1 MKYRLALDMGS
12 TSLGWCLLALDQNN
26 VPSSLINMGIRIF
39 SDGRDDKS
47 KEPLAVARRGARS
60 LRRNYDR
67 RDRRQRRLLSCL
79 IQYGLM
85 PQNESKR
92 KELEAL
98 DPYEIR
104 AKALDEEVPLHELGR
119 VIFHINQRRGF
130 KSNRKADKRENDSS
144 SNMKNAIKDLDGKL
158 LLTNSRTLGE
168 YLWKQHLESL
178 PVRVRSRMVK
188 DKAEYNF
195 YPSREMYAKELDKI
209 FAHQKKYHPKLTDE
223 VCEEIKDILFYQR
236 PLKPVT
242 VGNCRF
248 ESGEKRARLAYPLV
262 QKYRILQEVNNLQL
276 ERLAEGDP
284 EITPED
290 REKIAHALLHAKWKK
305 AKKSL
310 MTFGQISKVIALG
323 SGYKYNLE
331 SDRREGLQGDD
342 TSAFLSQEACFGSR
356 WEEFTS
362 EQQEKLVDLLFETQ
376 DPEELVEILIT
387 NWDVTPE
394 QAEEIANA
402 PLAEGYGALSKK
414 AIEKMMPFLE
424 QGQIYSTAAKSA
436 GYHHSDFRTG
446 EVFERLPYYGEIL
459 PNNVIGGSYA
469 PEDENLPEKYFGK
482 INNPSVHI
490 ALNQVRKLVNAL
502 IDIYGPPE
510 EVVIE
515 LARNLKEPPDDISKE
530 QSKNQKENKRINEEL
545 AKLGQKQ
552 NYRNRMLYKLWEDL
566 AEDPTKRCCPFSGVQ
581 ISQTDIFSGQ
591 FEEEHLLPFSR
602 SYNDGRAN
610 KVLSSREWNR
620 RKGNRSPFDA
630 FAHTPEWPQMLARV
644 QNLPKNKR
652 WRFQEDAWEIAK
664 GEGEDVIAR
673 MLNDTRYMSK
683 ITKAYLSAV
692 FDNEKGKSKIWAIP
706 GQMTALLRDKW
717 GLNDLLG
724 EEDGQKDRTDHR
736 HHAIDAFVIG
746 CSDRGM
752 FKRLSDA
759 AKKLEEDEKLFEKR
773 HKLVSGMPGPFE
785 GFLHQLQKKVEQ
797 IVISYKPDHG
807 GASKAITAKT
817 PYTVGPLHKETAYG
831 FIRKGEKKGTVI
843 VATRTPLESL
853 KKMKNI
859 EEIADPVICASLKN
873 RLSGIKEDSPEWKA
887 ALANYSAEN
896 GTQRVRIHIE
906 KTEDVLV
913 GVKQPKDRGPEETRG
928 KDYKYYALGGNYCA
942 EIYCPN
948 KGKKAGQWDC
958 EIISNYHAHQKDH
971 IPQWRKDNPTAK
983 LIMRLQIDDMVAYEE
998 EGKEIIAR
1006 VKKMT
1011 GGRVYLR
1018 PHTIAKETADSLSW
1032 AASPNL
1038 LQQKNAR
1045 KISVD
1050 ITGRVRDS
1058 KKAQKS
1064 EGHAA

>member
-12 TSLGWCLLALDQNN
+12 TSLGWSLLGLDQNN
-26 VPSSLINMGIRIF
+26 VPISLINMGVRIF

-85 PQNESKR
+85 PQNESSR

-104 AKALDEEVPLHELGR
+104 AKALDQEVPLHELGR
-119 VIFHINQRRGF
+119 AIFHINQRRGF
-130 KSNRKADKRENDSS
+130 KSNRKTDKRENDS

-158 LLTNSRTLGE
+158 LFTNSRTLGE

-195 YPSREMYAKELDKI
+195 YPSREMYANELDKI
-209 FAHQKKYHPKLTDE
+209 LAHQKKYHPELTDE
-223 VCEEIKDILFYQR
+223 VCAEIKDILFYQR

-248 ESGEKRARLAYPLV
+248 ESGEKRARLAYPIV
-262 QKYRILQEVNNLQL
+262 QKFRILQEVNNLQL

-284 EITPED
+284 EIIPED
-290 REKIAHALLHAKWKK
+290 REKIAYALLHAKWKK
-305 AKKSL
+305 TKKSL
-310 MTFGQISKVIALG
+310 MTFGQISKVIGLG

-331 SDRREGLQGDD
+331 SDRREGLHGDD
-342 TSAFLSQEACFGSR
+342 TSAFLSQEACFGSS
-356 WEEFTS
+356 WEEFTL
-362 EQQEKLVDLLFETQ
+362 EQQEKLIDLLFETQ
-376 DPEELVEILIT
+376 DPDELVEILST
-387 NWDVTPE
+387 NWGVTPE
-394 QAEEIANA
+394 QAEDIANA
-402 PLAEGYGALSKK
+402 PLADGYGSLSKK

-436 GYHHSDFRTG
+436 GYHHSDFRKG
-446 EVFERLPYYGEIL
+446 EVFERLPYYGEVL
-459 PNNVIGGSYA
+459 ENNVIGGSRS
-469 PEDENLPEKYFGK
+469 PEDKNLPEKYFGK

-515 LARNLKEPPDDISKE
+515 LARNLKEPPEDISKE
-530 QSKNQKENKRINEEL
+530 QAKNQKENKRINEEL
-545 AKLGQKQ
+545 AKLGQRQ

-581 ISQTDIFSGQ
+581 ISETDIFSGQ

-620 RKGNRSPFDA
+620 RKRNLSPFEA
-630 FAHTPEWPQMLARV
+630 FSHTPEWPEILARV

-683 ITKAYLSAV
+683 ITKAYLSTV
-692 FDNEKGKSKIWAIP
+692 FDNEKGKSKVWAIP
-706 GQMTALLRDKW
+706 GQMTALLREKW

-831 FIRKGEKKGTVI
+831 LIRKGEKKGTVI

-859 EEIADPVICASLKN
+859 EEIANTDIRASLKN

-887 ALANYSAEN
+887 VLSKYAAEN
-896 GTQRVRIHIE
+896 RTQRVRIHIE

-913 GVKQPKDRGPEETRG
+913 GVKQPKDRGPEATRG

-958 EIISNYHAHQKDH
+958 EIISNYHAHQKGH

-998 EGKEIIAR
+998 DGKEIIAR

-1011 GGRVYLR
+1011 GGVVYLR

-1032 AASPNL
+1032 AASAKQMQL
-1038 LQQKNAR
+1038 KNAR

-1050 ITGRVRDS
+1050 ITGRIRDP
-1058 KKAQKS
+1058 KKAQKR
-1064 EGHAA
+1064 EGNAV

>member
-1 MKYRLALDMGS
+1 MRYRLALDMGS
-12 TSLGWCLLALDQNN
+12 TSLGWCILALDKENF
-26 VPSSLINMGIRIF
+26 PSSLIDMGVRIF

-67 RDRRQRRLLSCL
+67 RDRRQRRLLSLL

-85 PQNESKR
+85 PQSEAAR
-92 KELEAL
+92 KELESL
-98 DPYEIR
+98 DPYELR
-104 AKALDEEVPLHELGR
+104 AKALDETIPLHELGR
-119 VIFHINQRRGF
+119 AIFHINQRRGF
-130 KSNRKADKRENDSS
+130 KSNRKTDKRENDS
-144 SNMKNAIKDLDGKL
+144 SNMKNAIKDLDGKIF
-158 LLTNSRTLGE
+158 LTGSRTLGE
-168 YLWKQHLESL
+168 YLWKQHLEKL
-178 PVRVRSRMVK
+178 PVRVRSQMVK
-188 DKAEYNF
+188 QKAEYNF
-195 YPSREMYAKELDKI
+195 YPSRDMYAKELDAI
-209 FAHQKKYHPKLTDE
+209 LARQQKDHPELTDR

-248 ESGEKRARLAYPLV
+248 ESGEKRARLAYPIV
-262 QKYRILQEVNNLQL
+262 QKFRILQEVNNLQL

-290 REKIAHALLHAKWKK
+290 RQKIIHELLHAKWKK
-305 AKKSL
+305 TKKSL
-310 MTFGQISKVIALG
+310 MTFGQISKAIGLG

-342 TSAFLSQEACFGSR
+342 TSAFLSQDSCFGNR
-356 WEEFTS
+356 WETFTQ
-362 EQQEKLVDLLFETQ
+362 EQQEELVDLLFETQ
-376 DPEELVEILIT
+376 DPDELVETLVT
-387 NWDVTPE
+387 NWAVTPE

-402 PLAEGYGALSKK
+402 PLAEGYGSVSRK
-414 AIEKMMPFLE
+414 AIEKMLPFLE
-424 QGQIYSTAAKSA
+424 KGQKYSDAAKSA

-446 EVFERLPYYGEIL
+446 EVFDHLPYYGEIL
-459 PNNVIGGSYA
+459 PNNVIGGSFA
-469 PEDENLPEKYFGK
+469 PEDKALPEKYFGK

-502 IDIYGPPE
+502 IDVYGPPE

-515 LARNLKEPPDDISKE
+515 LARDLKEPAADIAKE
-530 QSKNQKENKRINEEL
+530 QGKNQKENKRINDEL
-545 AKLGQKQ
+545 VKLGVKQ

-581 ISQTDIFSGQ
+581 ISQTDIFTGQ

-620 RKGNRSPFDA
+620 RKGNRSPFEA
-630 FAHTPEWPQMLARV
+630 FSHTPEWPNMLARV

-664 GEGEDVIAR
+664 GEGDDIIAR

-683 ITKAYLSAV
+683 IAKAYLSAV
-692 FDNEKGKSKIWAIP
+692 FDNEKGKSKVWAVP

-736 HHAIDAFVIG
+736 HHAIDAVVIG

-759 AKKLEEDEKLFEKR
+759 ARKLEEDEKLYEKR
-773 HKLVSGMPGPFE
+773 RKLVSGMSAPFE
-785 GFLHQLQKKVEQ
+785 GFLHQITQKVDQ
-797 IVISYKPDHG
+797 IVVSYKPDHG
-807 GASKAITAKT
+807 GASKAITAQR

-843 VATRTPLESL
+843 VATRAPIDSFQ
-853 KKMKNI
+853 KMKHI
-859 EEIADPVICASLKN
+859 EEVADPVIRANLEN

-887 ALANYSAEN
+887 ALAKYTAKT
-896 GTQRVRIHIE
+896 GTRRVRVHIE
-906 KTEDVLV
+906 KTEDVLI
-913 GVKQPKDRGPEETRG
+913 GVKQPEDRGPEETRG
-928 KDYKYYALGGNYCA
+928 KAYKYYALGGNYCA

-948 KGKKAGQWDC
+948 KGKNSGQWAC
-958 EIISNYHAHQKDH
+958 EIISNYHAHQKGF

-983 LIMRLQIDDMVAYEE
+983 LVMRLQIDDMVAYEE
-998 EGKEIIAR
+998 DGKTVIAR

-1018 PHTIAKETADSLSW
+1018 PHTIAKENADSLSW
-1032 AASPNL
+1032 AASPGL
-1038 LQQKNAR
+1038 LQEKNAR

-1050 ITGRVRDS
+1050 IIGRVRDS
-1058 KKAQKS
+1058 KKPKKT
-1064 EGHAA
+1064 EGLAA